1 MELMKSSDN
10 IIQDRTQQQHKQEPE
25 MQAQEG
31 QQEQGHHF
39 HVLAV
44 DDSVIDRKLLE
55 KLLKVSSYQV
65 TCVDSGDKA
74 LEYLGLLNNLDSD
87 STASSSSPS
96 SSSSSSSSSSNSS
109 SCSQSSQREGL
120 KVNLIM
126 TDFCMPGMSGYD
138 LLKRLKGSSW
148 KDVPVVVMSS
158 ENVPSRIS
166 MCLEGGA
173 EEFMLKPL
181 QLSDLEKIEAYL
193 LKSLHLS
200 CTNIDKD
207 DDDNNADH
215 NSDNNNDK
223 VVNND
228 SNIDKGNNSTSMNNN
243 FSKRKALSSEDTES
257 RRPKIKGLAVAI

>member
-87 STASSSSPS
+87 STASSSS
-96 SSSSSSSSSSNSS
+96 SSSSSSNSS
-109 SCSQSSQREGL
+109 SCSQSSQRE
-120 KVNLIM
+120 
-126 TDFCMPGMSGYD
+126 
-138 LLKRLKGSSW
+138 
-148 KDVPVVVMSS
+148 
-158 ENVPSRIS
+158 
-166 MCLEGGA
+166 
-173 EEFMLKPL
+173 
-181 QLSDLEKIEAYL
+181 
-193 LKSLHLS
+193 
-200 CTNIDKD
+200 
-207 DDDNNADH
+207 
-215 NSDNNNDK
+215 
-223 VVNND
+223 
-228 SNIDKGNNSTSMNNN
+228 
-243 FSKRKALSSEDTES
+243 
-257 RRPKIKGLAVAI
+257 